1 MTATAIRQKLADYI
15 KVADEEKIK
24 AIYTMVSDEINT
36 KENEWDETFIKQL
49 NRRSKSFK
57 NGSAKNY
64 TWEETKQT
72 ALKKYNQDKA
82 SNHSK

>member
-36 KENEWDETFIKQL
+36 EENEWDETFINELSK
-49 NRRSKSFK
+49 RSKSFRD
-57 NGSAKNY
+57 GSAKTY
-64 TWEETKQT
+64 TWEETRRA
-72 ALKKYNQDKA
+72 ALKKAQSRK
-82 SNHSK
+82 K